1 MRARGATL
9 IEVLM
14 FIVIISVAV
23 VGILQVMNIVTGRSV
38 DTLLRKQ
45 SLAIAESVLEEIELK
60 DFISVAGAT
69 NPVTLVNRA
78 VEYHIVTDYAGFTT
92 AGVFSAST
100 GAPIAGLG
108 AYTVAVAVMPTALG
122 AIPAASSMLIT
133 VTVTDP
139 QGTPVQISGYRTAYQ

>member
-14 FIVIISVAV
+14 FVVIISVAV
-23 VGILQVMNIVTGRSV
+23 VGILQVMNIVSGRSV

-69 NPVTLVNRA
+69 NIVTLANRA
-78 VEYHIVTDYAGFTT
+78 IEYHIVTDYAGFAT

-108 AYTVAVAVMPTALG
+108 AYTVAVAVVPTALG

-139 QGTPVQISGYRTAYQ
+139 QGTPVQISGYRTAY